1 MKDLQYRIGGLDI
14 DPEKFV
20 FTGDIPHKADYRF
33 VVAVADGTAE
43 FYAAAFGR
51 HVKLASHFGLGEPD
65 AANFGRFKARDGIQI
80 VGGGS
85 CYLNGQHDLV
95 LTSRSIDFDGIPKDV
110 AQIFGG
116 LLMGA
121 LRERGMD
128 VQNIVADPYEKTNE
142 FWKE

>member
-65 AANFGRFKARDGIQI
+65 AANFGSWLGIDEVEATAIQ
-80 VGGGS
+80 
-85 CYLNGQHDLV
+85 
-95 LTSRSIDFDGIPKDV
+95 
-110 AQIFGG
+110 
-116 LLMGA
+116 
-121 LRERGMD
+121 
-128 VQNIVADPYEKTNE
+128 
-142 FWKE
+142 